1 MNVYDSDRMQDL
13 MLATGYETTED
24 PSEADMVIIKTC
36 HIREKASEKLF
47 SDLGRLRP
55 FKEKRQSEGKEM
67 IVAVAGCVAQ
77 AEGEEIF
84 RRSQIADIVVGPESY
99 QTLPD
104 LVGKVIREK
113 SKQINLSFSPIEKFD
128 VITGS
133 PYLGGTSG
141 RDSDAMGVSK
151 NLPYL
156 GGFERKENDLND
168 RFQREGRRDSDAMG
182 VSKKISASAFVTVQ
196 EGCDKFC
203 TFCVV
208 PYTRG
213 AEYSRDEQKI
223 YDDALRLTDQGVK
236 EIYFLG
242 QNVNAYHGNDSAG
255 NPSSLAKLIEKIAQ
269 IPQVE
274 RIRYTTSHPR
284 DMSDDLIAAHR
295 DIEKLMPFLHLP
307 IQSGANSVLKAMNR
321 KHTRQ
326 DYFKIIEK
334 LRKARPDM
342 GLSSDFI
349 VGFPGETDKDF
360 EDTMDLVRQIN
371 FTQCY
376 SFKYSPRPGTPAA
389 DAKIQVPEEIKDERL
404 AQLQK
409 LLSEQQIAFNQKFEG
424 ETMPVLFEKEAKKL
438 KENKLP
444 EPEKFEEMAR
454 RTSSEEGVYKDIH
467 DQRASQVQRSQNSN
481 SDGYRLW
488 GKSPWLQSVIVEVAN
503 EEEKQKYLGKIAQ
516 VKILKS
522 RPSSLIGQLIGN

>member
-13 MLATGYETTED
+13 MENVGYETIES
-24 PSEADMVIIKTC
+24 PEGADMVIINTC

-47 SDLGRLRP
+47 SDLGRIRP
-55 FKEKRQSEGKEM
+55 HKNKKADEGSQM

-84 RRSQIADIVVGPESY
+84 KRSNVVDIIVGPESY

-104 LVGKVIREK
+104 LVGKMIREK
-113 SKQINLSFSPIEKFD
+113 KKQINLDFTPDNKFD
-128 VITGS
+128 VLPESKTGV
-133 PYLGGTSG
+133 G
-141 RDSDAMGVSK
+141 
-151 NLPYL
+151 
-156 GGFERKENDLND
+156 
-168 RFQREGRRDSDAMG
+168 
-182 VSKKISASAFVTVQ
+182 ASAFVTIQ

-213 AEYSRDEQKI
+213 SEYSREVSKI
-223 YDDALRLTDQGVK
+223 VDDAKRLVDQGVS

-242 QNVNAYHGNDSAG
+242 QNVNAYHGLDAKG
-255 NPSSLAKLIEKIAQ
+255 EPASLAKLVEEVAKIDA
-269 IPQVE
+269 VK

-284 DMSDDLIAAHR
+284 DMSEDLFAAHR

-307 IQSGANSVLKAMNR
+307 IQSGANSVLKGMNR

-334 LRKARPDM
+334 LRAARPDI

-349 VGFPGETDKDF
+349 VGFPGETDQDF
-360 EDTMDLVRQIN
+360 EDTMDLIRQIK

-389 DAKIQVPEEIKDERL
+389 EAKIQVEEKVKEKRL
-404 AQLQK
+404 FNLQK
-409 LLSEQQIAFNQKFEG
+409 LLTEQQSEFNQKSEG
-424 ETMPVLFEKEAKKL
+424 QIMPVLFERKAPDSGKAK
-438 KENKLP
+438 
-444 EPEKFEEMAR
+444 AR
-454 RTSSEEGVYKDIH
+454 SAT
-467 DQRASQVQRSQNSN
+467 Q
-481 SDGYRLW
+481 LW
-488 GKSPWLQSVIVEVAN
+488 GKSPYLQSVIVDVAS
-503 EEEKQKYLGKIAQ
+503 EEEAKNYFGKIAD

-522 RPSSLIGQLIGN
+522 RPSSLVGELS

>member
-13 MLATGYETTED
+13 MENVGYETIDSPEG
-24 PSEADMVIIKTC
+24 ADMVIINTC

-47 SDLGRLRP
+47 SDLGRIRP
-55 FKEKRQSEGKEM
+55 HKNKKADEGSQM

-84 RRSQIADIVVGPESY
+84 KRSNVVDIIVGPESY

-104 LVGKVIREK
+104 LVGKMIRGK
-113 SKQINLSFSPIEKFD
+113 KKQINLDFTPDNKFD
-128 VITGS
+128 VLPESKTGV
-133 PYLGGTSG
+133 G
-141 RDSDAMGVSK
+141 
-151 NLPYL
+151 
-156 GGFERKENDLND
+156 
-168 RFQREGRRDSDAMG
+168 
-182 VSKKISASAFVTVQ
+182 ASAFVTIQ

-213 AEYSRDEQKI
+213 SEYSREVSKI
-223 YDDALRLTDQGVK
+223 VDDAKRLVDQGVS

-242 QNVNAYHGNDSAG
+242 QNVNAYHGLDAKG
-255 NPSSLAKLIEKIAQ
+255 EPASLAKLVEEVAKIDA
-269 IPQVE
+269 VK

-284 DMSDDLIAAHR
+284 DMSEDLFAAHR

-307 IQSGANSVLKAMNR
+307 IQSGANSVLKGMNR

-326 DYFKIIEK
+326 DFFKIIEK
-334 LRKARPDM
+334 LRAARPDI

-349 VGFPGETDKDF
+349 VGFPGETDQDF
-360 EDTMDLVRQIN
+360 EDTMDLIRQIK

-389 DAKIQVPEEIKDERL
+389 EAKIQVEEKVKEERL
-404 AQLQK
+404 FNLQK
-409 LLSEQQIAFNQKFEG
+409 LLTEQQSEFNQKSEG
-424 ETMPVLFEKEAKKL
+424 QIMPVLFERKAPDSGKAK
-438 KENKLP
+438 
-444 EPEKFEEMAR
+444 AR
-454 RTSSEEGVYKDIH
+454 SAT
-467 DQRASQVQRSQNSN
+467 Q
-481 SDGYRLW
+481 LW
-488 GKSPWLQSVIVEVAN
+488 GKSPYLQSVIVDVAS
-503 EEEKQKYLGKIAQ
+503 EEEARNYFGKIAD

-522 RPSSLIGQLIGN
+522 RPSSLVGELS

>member
-13 MLATGYETTED
+13 MENVGYETIDSPEG
-24 PSEADMVIIKTC
+24 ADMVIINTC

-47 SDLGRLRP
+47 SDLGRIRP
-55 FKEKRQSEGKEM
+55 HKNKKEEDGSQM

-84 RRSQIADIVVGPESY
+84 KRSKVVDIIVGPESY

-104 LVGKVIREK
+104 LVGKAIREK
-113 SKQINLSFSPIEKFD
+113 KKQINLDFVPDNKFD
-128 VITGS
+128 VLPESKTGV
-133 PYLGGTSG
+133 G
-141 RDSDAMGVSK
+141 
-151 NLPYL
+151 
-156 GGFERKENDLND
+156 
-168 RFQREGRRDSDAMG
+168 
-182 VSKKISASAFVTVQ
+182 ASAFVTVQ

-213 AEYSRDEQKI
+213 AEYSREVSKI
-223 YDDALRLTDQGVK
+223 VDDAKRLVDQGVL

-242 QNVNAYHGNDSAG
+242 QNVNAYHGLDVSG
-255 NPSSLAKLIEKIAQ
+255 QVSSLAKLIEEVAKIDA
-269 IPQVE
+269 VK

-284 DMSDDLIAAHR
+284 DMADDLLAAHR

-307 IQSGANSVLKAMNR
+307 IQSGSNNVLKGMNR

-334 LRKARPDM
+334 LREARPDM

-349 VGFPGETDKDF
+349 VGFPGETDRDF
-360 EDTMDLVRQIN
+360 EDTMDLVRKIG

-389 DAKIQVPEEIKDERL
+389 DAKIQVEEHVKDVRL
-404 AQLQK
+404 AELQK
-409 LLSEQQIAFNQKFEG
+409 LLTEQQIEFNKKSEG
-424 ETMPVLFEKEAKKL
+424 KTMQVLFEREAPKSKKQ
-438 KENKLP
+438 KVG
-444 EPEKFEEMAR
+444 EK
-454 RTSSEEGVYKDIH
+454 I
-467 DQRASQVQRSQNSN
+467 Q
-481 SDGYRLW
+481 LW
-488 GKSPWLQSVIVEVAN
+488 GKSPWLQSVIADVDS
-503 EEEKQKYLGKIAQ
+503 EEAAAKYFGKIAD

-522 RPSSLIGQLIGN
+522 RPSSLVGSIK

>member
-1 MNVYDSDRMQDL
+1 MKKLHIKTYGCQMNVYDSDRMQDL
-13 MLATGYETTED
+13 MENVGYETVDSPEG
-24 PSEADMVIIKTC
+24 ADMVIINTC

-47 SDLGRLRP
+47 SDLGRIRP
-55 FKEKRQSEGKEM
+55 HKNKKEESGEQM

-84 RRSQIADIVVGPESY
+84 KRSKVVDIIVGPESY

-104 LVGKVIREK
+104 LVGKAIREK
-113 SKQINLSFSPIEKFD
+113 KKQINLDFVPDNKFD
-128 VITGS
+128 VFRELVANVDEKGS
-133 PYLGGTSG
+133 PYLGGSSQRVSTTK
-141 RDSDAMGVSK
+141 GV
-151 NLPYL
+151 
-156 GGFERKENDLND
+156 RKSSE
-168 RFQREGRRDSDAMG
+168 
-182 VSKKISASAFVTVQ
+182 FVTVQ

-213 AEYSRDEQKI
+213 AEYSREVSKI
-223 YDDALRLTDQGVK
+223 VDDAKRLVDQGVS

-242 QNVNAYHGNDSAG
+242 QNVNAYHGLDEKGKVA
-255 NPSSLAKLIEKIAQ
+255 SLAKLIEEVAKIDE
-269 IPQVE
+269 VK

-284 DMSDDLIAAHR
+284 DMSDDLLAAHR

-307 IQSGANSVLKAMNR
+307 IQSGSNNVLKGMNR

-334 LRKARPDM
+334 LREARPDM

-360 EDTMDLVRQIN
+360 EDTMDLVRKIG

-389 DAKIQVPEEIKDERL
+389 DAKIQVEESVKDVRL
-404 AQLQK
+404 AELQK
-409 LLSEQQIAFNQKFEG
+409 LLTEQQIEFNNKAEG
-424 ETMPVLFEKEAKKL
+424 QIMPVLFEREAPKSKKRSSG
-438 KENKLP
+438 
-444 EPEKFEEMAR
+444 EK
-454 RTSSEEGVYKDIH
+454 I
-467 DQRASQVQRSQNSN
+467 Q
-481 SDGYRLW
+481 LW
-488 GKSPWLQSVIVEVAN
+488 GKSPYLQSVIVDVES
-503 EEEKQKYLGKIAQ
+503 EEEAKKYFGKIAE

-522 RPSSLIGQLIGN
+522 RPSSLVGEIN

>member
-13 MLATGYETTED
+13 MENVGYETIDSPEG
-24 PSEADMVIIKTC
+24 ADMVIINTC

-47 SDLGRLRP
+47 SDLGRIRP
-55 FKEKRQSEGKEM
+55 HKNKKADEGSQM

-84 RRSQIADIVVGPESY
+84 KRSNVVDIIVGPESY

-104 LVGKVIREK
+104 LVGKMIREK
-113 SKQINLSFSPIEKFD
+113 KKQINLDFTPDNKFD
-128 VITGS
+128 VLPESKTGV
-133 PYLGGTSG
+133 G
-141 RDSDAMGVSK
+141 
-151 NLPYL
+151 
-156 GGFERKENDLND
+156 
-168 RFQREGRRDSDAMG
+168 
-182 VSKKISASAFVTVQ
+182 ASAFVTIQ

-213 AEYSRDEQKI
+213 SEYSREVSKI
-223 YDDALRLTDQGVK
+223 VDDAKRLVDQGVS

-242 QNVNAYHGNDSAG
+242 QNVNAYHGLDAKG
-255 NPSSLAKLIEKIAQ
+255 EPASLAKLVEEVAKIDA
-269 IPQVE
+269 VK

-284 DMSDDLIAAHR
+284 DMSEDLFAAHR

-307 IQSGANSVLKAMNR
+307 IQSGANSVLKGMNR

-334 LRKARPDM
+334 LRAARPDI

-349 VGFPGETDKDF
+349 VGFPGETDQDF
-360 EDTMDLVRQIN
+360 EDTMDLIRQIK

-389 DAKIQVPEEIKDERL
+389 EAKIQVEEKAKEERL
-404 AQLQK
+404 FNLQK
-409 LLSEQQIAFNQKFEG
+409 LLTEQQSEFNQKSEG
-424 ETMPVLFEKEAKKL
+424 KIMPVLFERKAPDSGKAK
-438 KENKLP
+438 
-444 EPEKFEEMAR
+444 AR
-454 RTSSEEGVYKDIH
+454 SAT
-467 DQRASQVQRSQNSN
+467 Q
-481 SDGYRLW
+481 LW
-488 GKSPWLQSVIVEVAN
+488 GKSPYLQSVIVDVAS
-503 EEEKQKYLGKIAQ
+503 EEEARNYFGKIAD

-522 RPSSLIGQLIGN
+522 RPSSLVGELS

>member
-13 MLATGYETTED
+13 MTAVGYETTET
-24 PSEADMVIIKTC
+24 PEGADMVIINTC

-47 SDLGRLRP
+47 SDLGRIRP
-55 FKEKRQSEGKEM
+55 HKDKMKNDGSQM

-84 RRSQIADIVVGPESY
+84 RRSNVVDIIVGPESY

-113 SKQINLSFSPIEKFD
+113 KKQINLEFTPNDKFD
-128 VITGS
+128 TLPQS
-133 PYLGGTSG
+133 T
-141 RDSDAMGVSK
+141 AGV
-151 NLPYL
+151 
-156 GGFERKENDLND
+156 G
-168 RFQREGRRDSDAMG
+168 
-182 VSKKISASAFVTVQ
+182 ASAFVTVQ

-213 AEYSRDEQKI
+213 VEYSREVSKI
-223 YDDALRLTDQGVK
+223 VDDAKRLVDQGVS

-242 QNVNAYHGNDSAG
+242 QNVNAYHGLDAKGESA
-255 NPSSLAKLIEKIAQ
+255 SLAKLIEEVAKIDA
-269 IPQVE
+269 VK

-284 DMSDDLIAAHR
+284 DMSDDLIAAHVS
-295 DIEKLMPFLHLP
+295 IEKLMPFLHLP
-307 IQSGANSVLKAMNR
+307 IQSGSNNVLKGMNR

-334 LRKARPDM
+334 IRAGRPDL

-360 EDTMDLVRQIN
+360 EDTMDLVRKIG

-389 DAKIQVPEEIKDERL
+389 DAKIQVEESVKDARL
-404 AQLQK
+404 AELQK
-409 LLSEQQIAFNQKFEG
+409 LLTEQQIDFNKKSEG
-424 ETMPVLFEKEAKKL
+424 QVMSVLFERKAPASGKAK
-438 KENKLP
+438 
-444 EPEKFEEMAR
+444 AR
-454 RTSSEEGVYKDIH
+454 AAT
-467 DQRASQVQRSQNSN
+467 Q
-481 SDGYRLW
+481 LW
-488 GKSPWLQSVIVEVAN
+488 GKSPYLQSVIVDVAS
-503 EEEKQKYLGKIAQ
+503 EEEAKKYFGKIAN

-522 RPSSLIGQLIGN
+522 RPSSLVGELT

>member
-13 MLATGYETTED
+13 MENVGYETIDSPEG
-24 PSEADMVIIKTC
+24 ADMVIINTC

-47 SDLGRLRP
+47 SDLGRIRP
-55 FKEKRQSEGKEM
+55 HKNKKADEGSQM

-84 RRSQIADIVVGPESY
+84 KRSNVVDIIVGPESY

-104 LVGKVIREK
+104 LVGKMIREK
-113 SKQINLSFSPIEKFD
+113 KKQINLDFTPDNKFD
-128 VITGS
+128 VLPESKTGV
-133 PYLGGTSG
+133 G
-141 RDSDAMGVSK
+141 
-151 NLPYL
+151 
-156 GGFERKENDLND
+156 
-168 RFQREGRRDSDAMG
+168 
-182 VSKKISASAFVTVQ
+182 ASAFVTIQ

-213 AEYSRDEQKI
+213 SEYSREVSKI
-223 YDDALRLTDQGVK
+223 VDDAKRLVDQGVS

-242 QNVNAYHGNDSAG
+242 QNVNAYHGLDAKG
-255 NPSSLAKLIEKIAQ
+255 EPASLAKLVEEVAKIDA
-269 IPQVE
+269 VK

-284 DMSDDLIAAHR
+284 DMSEDLFAAHR

-307 IQSGANSVLKAMNR
+307 IQSGANSVLKGMNR

-334 LRKARPDM
+334 LRAARPDI

-349 VGFPGETDKDF
+349 VGFPGETDQDF
-360 EDTMDLVRQIN
+360 EDTMELIRQIK

-389 DAKIQVPEEIKDERL
+389 EAKIQVEEKVKEERL
-404 AQLQK
+404 FNLQK
-409 LLSEQQIAFNQKFEG
+409 LLTEQQSEFNQKSEG
-424 ETMPVLFEKEAKKL
+424 QIMPVLFERKAPDSGKAK
-438 KENKLP
+438 
-444 EPEKFEEMAR
+444 AR
-454 RTSSEEGVYKDIH
+454 SAT
-467 DQRASQVQRSQNSN
+467 Q
-481 SDGYRLW
+481 LW
-488 GKSPWLQSVIVEVAN
+488 GKSPYLQSVIVDVAS
-503 EEEKQKYLGKIAQ
+503 EEEARNYFGKIAD

-522 RPSSLIGQLIGN
+522 RPSSLVGELS